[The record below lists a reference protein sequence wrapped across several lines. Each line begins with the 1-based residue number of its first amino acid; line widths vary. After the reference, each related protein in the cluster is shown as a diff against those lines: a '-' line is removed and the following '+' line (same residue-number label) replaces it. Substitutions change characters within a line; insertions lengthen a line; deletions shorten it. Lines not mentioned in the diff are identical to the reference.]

1 MVAVAALALLL
12 MATGRMV
19 GRREGAVLVL
29 TYLGVL
35 AYLGFNAALT

>member
-19 GRREGAVLVL
+19 GRREGAILLVA
-29 TYLGVL
+29 YFGVL
-35 AYLGFNAALT
+35 AYLGFNAAVA